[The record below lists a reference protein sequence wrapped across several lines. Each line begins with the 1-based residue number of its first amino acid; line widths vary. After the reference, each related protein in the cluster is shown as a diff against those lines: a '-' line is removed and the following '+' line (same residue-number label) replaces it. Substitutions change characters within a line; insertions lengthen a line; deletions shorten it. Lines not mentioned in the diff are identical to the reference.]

1 MRKLTILY
9 VESTKAMGGQELATL
24 RYTQGLSKRGHR
36 IVLIIQPDSPLRELV
51 SRMDMI
57 VEPVRMSKASFVR
70 AVLGLIRIINRY
82 QADIVQSNSSL
93 DSWLLSVAVRL
104 ARKRPLFIRVRHI
117 CTPLKKSVSTRLLYR
132 RLFDIVVVTGGEL
145 VRKGL
150 VERDG
155 LKENRVMA
163 IPIGYDQS
171 FFTPQPNY
179 RDLRKELRLP
189 EDHLLVG
196 IIAYLRHYKGHR
208 TLIEAA
214 EKVCQQASDVTFLIV
229 GEGPEEANLK
239 AFIHEKGLDKRVILL
254 GYRDDLLDI
263 YQSLDLFVHP
273 STEAETLPQS
283 ILQAMAMGKP
293 VISTPVGSIP
303 EAVVDGVSGFVVP
316 VKNSL
321 ALADR
326 ILQLLRDREAMKRM
340 GQKGQEIASRY
351 TVEHGL
357 GRLEKM
363 YDEAI
368 GGTR

>member
-36 IVLIIQPDSPLRELV
+36 IVLVIQPDSPLRERV

-57 VEPVRMSKASFVR
+57 VEPVRMSKASFIR
-70 AVLGLIRIINRY
+70 AVLDLVRIINRY
-82 QADIVQSNSSL
+82 QMDIVQSNSSL

-104 ARKRPLFIRVRHI
+104 ARRRPLFIRVRHI
-117 CTPLKKSVSTRLLYR
+117 STPLKRSISTRLLYQ
-132 RLFDIVVVTGGEL
+132 RLFDIVIVTGGEL
-145 VRKGL
+145 ARKGL

-155 LKENRVMA
+155 LKENRVVA

-171 FFTPQPNY
+171 MFKSQSSY
-179 RDLRKELRLP
+179 RDLRKELGLL
-189 EDHLLVG
+189 ENHLLVG

-214 EKVCQQASDVTFLIV
+214 ETVCQQISNVTFIIV

-273 STEAETLPQS
+273 SLEAETLPQS

-293 VISTPVGSIP
+293 VVSTPVGSIP
-303 EAVVDGVSGFVVP
+303 EAVINGVNGFVVP
-316 VKNSL
+316 IKDSS
-321 ALADR
+321 ALAEKA
-326 ILQLLRDREAMKRM
+326 LQLLRDREVMKRM

-357 GRLEKM
+357 DRLEAM
-363 YDEAI
+363 YFESI
-368 GGTR
+368 GDAR